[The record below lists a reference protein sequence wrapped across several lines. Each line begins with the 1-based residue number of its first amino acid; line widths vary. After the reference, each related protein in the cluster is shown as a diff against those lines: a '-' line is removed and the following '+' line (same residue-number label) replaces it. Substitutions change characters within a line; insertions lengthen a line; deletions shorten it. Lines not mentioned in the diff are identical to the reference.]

1 MPTVAGFTTTPVK
14 SMALSRPDHIDLS
27 ESGCMGDR
35 RFLCCR
41 GDGQRLSGI
50 SKAALMPIRPVYDAD
65 AERLTLVFPDGAAVE
80 GDATDVGQPVTVGL
94 FDRDIPARFLEGPFT
109 DAVRAHAQ
117 DDTLSL
123 ARGSSPSTPEGCT
136 GHPSSPARR
145 WRTSAATP
153 ATNDS
158 TPGG

>member
-14 SMALSRPDHIDLS
+14 SMALSRPDHIELS
-27 ESGCMGDR
+27 ESGCVGDR

-65 AERLTLVFPDGAAVE
+65 AERLTLVFPDGAAGE

-94 FDRDIPARFLEGPFT
+94 FDRDSR
-109 DAVRAHAQ
+109 
-117 DDTLSL
+117 
-123 ARGSSPSTPEGCT
+123 RGSSRDRSPMPS
-136 GHPSSPARR
+136 GHTRR
-145 WRTSAATP
+145 TTRCRSHAWS
-153 ATNDS
+153 
-158 TPGG
+158 